1 MLPRAQYLIRLVNG
15 RVETQGTVE
24 DLRASGTLSSITS
37 LDRESEGLTSA
48 GTAHGAGLD
57 HADKAAVSVSTRRPR
72 VLVEE
77 ERRAIG
83 RIKWPIYKTYL
94 KASYSTPS
102 LLHVVCVAH

>member
-1 MLPRAQYLIRLVNG
+1 MNG
-15 RVETQGTVE
+15 RIDTQGTVE
-24 DLRASGTLSSITS
+24 DLRASGTLSSVPS
-37 LDRESEGLTSA
+37 LDRESEGQTSA
-48 GTAHGAGLD
+48 GTAHDAGLNA
-57 HADKAAVSVSTRRPR
+57 ADKAIASDSRRKPR
-72 VLVEE
+72 ILVEE